1 MHTRTAADVD
11 MCVVLAS
18 VAAPVG
24 AVGGPPGG
32 DGTEGAQAYRRV
44 PIPLHLPRPHR
55 AALSFVN
62 SDMWQSFDDMEH
74 LLHLVRCRDLASQRL
89 SWPPTVS
96 LTRALRVCVFAS
108 VYE

>member
-32 DGTEGAQAYRRV
+32 DGTERAQGHRRM

-55 AALSFVN
+55 AALSFIN

-74 LLHLVRCRDLASQRL
+74 LLHLVRCRGLASQRL
-89 SWPPTVS
+89 PWSQNGS
-96 LTRALRVCVFAS
+96 LTRTLRVCVFAS